1 MGGEARVDP
10 PIKIM
15 IDVKKINS
23 GPTTY
28 EDWYDL
34 GHTIIPCQRGTPEI
48 KSWTSLDLKITKE
61 EWKQKYSDCEI
72 ALRLDGIID
81 LDIDNRI
88 AKRFVDKYIITCGAI
103 SGRPSNAK
111 SHYWWKGQLEKAT
124 FSLPK
129 DLIKYYEQFDSKH
142 GATLCEIRSGHQYY
156 TIVPGSFH
164 SKDPEYVNWEHYTGI
179 KEYPGDLNKDLRK
192 IALST
197 ALCILYAPKGS
208 RDEYCTAIAGVL
220 IKQTNWKDDE
230 INEFIDNLAVA
241 ANDDE
246 AESRKNKGTTARK
259 AKRVF
264 GMPKLAEILECE
276 VKTIAHLFSWVGAK
290 DKSLTDVKII
300 ADEAIGDIVEY
311 GQNRYLVPVRGT
323 FQGKPFTKIIKVDG
337 PTLQNKKAFYDAA
350 IEKGRAWLPNLKS
363 KDFDAIMEMK
373 FNARTQSLDYVEEAN
388 EDLVFIKHFT
398 NYIKQEKA
406 FTDKKE
412 LFAYDLPWFNK
423 SKNYLEFKLNKFE
436 DYLQSQKVNLK
447 RVDLVLSIQGI
458 LKAKR
463 IKGHYK
469 KNSLVS
475 WRIENPTLEKEDI
488 ILEGEYTEEM
498 EAIDFEK
505 DRA

>member
-1 MGGEARVDP
+1 MGGRARVKP

-15 IDVKKINS
+15 IDKKKING

-34 GHTIIPCQRGTPEI
+34 GHTIIPCKHGTPEI
-48 KSWTSLDLKITKE
+48 KSWSSLDLKITKE

-72 ALRLDGIID
+72 ALRLDGVVD

-88 AKRFVDKYIITCGAI
+88 VKRFVDKYIITCGAI

-111 SHYWWKGQLEKAT
+111 SHYWWKGQLEKEA
-124 FSLPK
+124 FALPK
-129 DLIKYYEQFDSKH
+129 DLIKYYEHASH

-156 TIVPGSFH
+156 TIVPGSLH
-164 SKDPEYVNWEHYTGI
+164 SKNPEHVRWEHYDGI
-179 KEYPGDLNKDLRK
+179 KEYSGDLNKDLRK

-220 IKQTNWKDDE
+220 VKQTKWTDDE
-230 INEFIDNLAVA
+230 INDFIYNIAVA

-246 AESRKNKGTTARK
+246 AESRKSKGTTG
-259 AKRVF
+259 RVANRNF
-264 GMPKLAEILECE
+264 GMPKLAEILGCE
-276 VKTIAHLFSWVGAK
+276 VKTIAHLFSWIGAE
-290 DKSLTDVKII
+290 DKSLADVKQIV
-300 ADEAIGDIVEY
+300 DESIGEIVEY
-311 GQNRYLVPVRGT
+311 GQDRYKITVI
-323 FQGKPFTKIIKVDG
+323 GKLEGKSFTKTIVVDG
-337 PTLQNKKAFYDAA
+337 PTLMNQLKFYDAVVTQA
-350 IEKGRAWLPNLKS
+350 QVWLPKMKAAKFEQIMRMNFESRTKS
-363 KDFDAIMEMK
+363 
-373 FNARTQSLDYVEEAN
+373 QDYVDEAN
-388 EDLVFIKHFT
+388 NNLVFVKHFT

-412 LFAYDLPWFNK
+412 LFFYGLPWFNK
-423 SKNYLEFKLNKFE
+423 PDNYLEFNLDKFE

-469 KNSLVS
+469 KKSLVS
-475 WRIENPTLEKEDI
+475 WRIDKPDLENEDI
-488 ILEGEYTEEM
+488 ILEGEFTEKT

>member
-15 IDVKKINS
+15 IDEKKINS

-72 ALRLDGIID
+72 ALRLDEVID
-81 LDIDNRI
+81 FDIDNRI

-111 SHYWWKGQLEKAT
+111 SHYWWKGKLEKAA

-129 DLIKYYEQFDSKH
+129 DLIKYYDQFKGKH

-156 TIVPGSFH
+156 TIVPGSLH
-164 SKDPEYVNWEHYTGI
+164 SKDPEHVKWEHYDGI
-179 KEYPGDLNKDLRK
+179 KEYSGDLNKDLRK

-220 IKQTNWKDDE
+220 VKQTNWKDDE
-230 INEFIDNLAVA
+230 INDFIYNIAIA

-246 AESRKNKGTTARK
+246 AESRQSKGTTARK
-259 AKRVF
+259 AKRIF
-264 GMPKLAEILECE
+264 GMPKIAEIIECE

-290 DKSLTDVKII
+290 DERDPNREKFQSNPECRFLVGTPATGGYGLTLTAANTVIYYSNGYDLEKRLQSEDR
-300 ADEAIGDIVEY
+300 AHRIG
-311 GQNRYLVPVRGT
+311 Q
-323 FQGKPFTKIIKVDG
+323 
-337 PTLQNKKAFYDAA
+337 KKAVTYVDINAEDTVD
-350 IEKGRAWLPNLKS
+350 EKIVKALRKKINIASEVLG
-363 KDFDAIMEMK
+363 
-373 FNARTQSLDYVEEAN
+373 EE
-388 EDLVFIKHFT
+388 
-398 NYIKQEKA
+398 
-406 FTDKKE
+406 
-412 LFAYDLPWFNK
+412 
-423 SKNYLEFKLNKFE
+423 
-436 DYLQSQKVNLK
+436 
-447 RVDLVLSIQGI
+447 
-458 LKAKR
+458 LKAW
-463 IKGHYK
+463 I
-469 KNSLVS
+469 
-475 WRIENPTLEKEDI
+475 
-488 ILEGEYTEEM
+488 
-498 EAIDFEK
+498 
-505 DRA
+505 

>member
-1 MGGEARVDP
+1 
-10 PIKIM
+10 M

-23 GPTTY
+23 GLTTY
-28 EDWYDL
+28 ENWYDL
-34 GHTIIPCQRGTPEI
+34 VHTIIPCKHGTPEI
-48 KSWTSLDLKITKE
+48 KSWTGLDLKITKE

-72 ALRLDGIID
+72 ALRLDEVID

-103 SGRPSNAK
+103 SGRPSNPK
-111 SHYWWKGQLEKAT
+111 SHYWWKGQLEKAA

-129 DLIKYYEQFDSKH
+129 DLLKYYEHSPH

-164 SKDPEYVNWEHYTGI
+164 SKDPEYVKWEHYTGI

-197 ALCILYAPKGS
+197 ALCILYAPKGA

-230 INEFIDNLAVA
+230 INEFIYNIAVA

-246 AESRKNKGTTARK
+246 VESRKSKGTTARK
-259 AKRVF
+259 AKRIF
-264 GMPKLAEILECE
+264 GMPKIAEILECE
-276 VKTIAHLFSWVGAK
+276 VKTIAHLFSWVGAQ
-290 DKSLTDVKII
+290 DKSLADVKII
-300 ADEAIGDIVEY
+300 ADESIGDIIEY
-311 GQNRYLVPVRGT
+311 GHDRYLVPVRGI
-323 FQGKPFTKIIKVDG
+323 FQGKPFTKIIKVNG
-337 PTLQNKKAFYDAA
+337 ATLMTKKTFYDAA
-350 IEKGRAWLPNLKS
+350 IEKGQAWLPDLKN
-363 KDFDAIMEMK
+363 KEFDAIMQMK
-373 FNARTQSLDYVEEAN
+373 FNGRTKSEDYVEEAN
-388 EDLVFIKHFT
+388 EDLVFIKYFT
-398 NYIKQEKA
+398 NYIKLKKA

-412 LFAYDLPWFNK
+412 LYFYRLPWFNK
-423 SKNYLEFKLNKFE
+423 TKDYLEFNLNEFE

-447 RVDLVLSIQGI
+447 RVDLVLNVQGI

-469 KNSLVS
+469 EKSLVS
-475 WRIENPTLEKEDI
+475 WRVDKPSLETEDI
-488 ILEGEYTEEM
+488 VLEGEYTEEP

-505 DRA
+505 DAT

>member
-1 MGGEARVDP
+1 VGGEARVDP

-15 IDVKKINS
+15 IDKKKING

-34 GHTIIPCQRGTPEI
+34 GHTIIPCKHGTPEI
-48 KSWTSLDLKITKE
+48 KSWSSQDLKITKE

-72 ALRLDGIID
+72 ALRLDGVID

-88 AKRFVDKYIITCGAI
+88 AKRFVDKYIITCEAI
-103 SGRPSNAK
+103 SGRPSNPK
-111 SHYWWKGQLEKAT
+111 SHYWWKGQLEKAV

-129 DLIKYYEQFDSKH
+129 DLIKYYETAPH

-156 TIVPGSFH
+156 TIVPGSLH
-164 SKDPEYVNWEHYTGI
+164 SKDPEHVKWEHYNSI
-179 KEYPGDLNKDLRK
+179 KEYSGDLNKDLRK

-220 IKQTNWKDDE
+220 VKQTNWKDDE
-230 INEFIDNLAVA
+230 INDFIYNIAVA

-246 AESRKNKGTTARK
+246 AESRKSKGTTG
-259 AKRVF
+259 RVANRNF

-276 VKTIAHLFSWVGAK
+276 VKTIAHLFSWVGAE
-290 DKSLTDVKII
+290 DKSLADVKVI
-300 ADEAIGDIVEY
+300 ADESIGDIVDC
-311 GQNRYLVPVRGT
+311 GHDRYKIKVT
-323 FQGKPFTKIIKVDG
+323 GKLEGESFTKIIRVSG
-337 PTLQNKKAFYDAA
+337 PTLMNRKLFYDAVVTQA
-350 IEKGRAWLPNLKS
+350 QVWIPRMKAD
-363 KDFDAIMEMK
+363 DFETVMRMK
-373 FNARTQSLDYVEEAN
+373 FETRKKAENSVEDSDEA
-388 EDLVFIKHFT
+388 LVFVKHFT

-412 LFAYDLPWFNK
+412 LAHYGLPWFNK
-423 SKNYLEFKLNKFE
+423 PDNHLEFNLDKFE

-447 RVDLVLSIQGI
+447 RVDLVLNIQDI
-458 LKAKR
+458 LKAKKIR
-463 IKGHYK
+463 GHYK
-469 KNSLVS
+469 EESLVS
-475 WRIENPTLEKEDI
+475 WRINKPELENEDI
-488 ILEGEYTEEM
+488 VLEGDFTEEP

>member
-15 IDVKKINS
+15 IDVKKING

-34 GHTIIPCQRGTPEI
+34 GHTIIPCKHGTPEI
-48 KSWTSLDLKITKE
+48 KSWSSLDLKITKE

-72 ALRLDGIID
+72 ALRLDGVVD

-88 AKRFVDKYIITCGAI
+88 AKRFVDKYITTCEAI
-103 SGRPSNAK
+103 SGRPSNPK
-111 SHYWWKGQLEKAT
+111 SHYWWKGQLEKAA

-129 DLIKYYEQFDSKH
+129 DLIKYYENAPH

-156 TIVPGSFH
+156 TIVPGSLH
-164 SKDPEYVNWEHYTGI
+164 SKDSEHVKWEHYNSI
-179 KEYPGDLNKDLRK
+179 KEYSGDLNKDLRK

-197 ALCILYAPKGS
+197 ALCILYAPKGA

-220 IKQTNWKDDE
+220 VKQTNWKDDE
-230 INEFIDNLAVA
+230 INDFIYNIAVA

-246 AESRKNKGTTARK
+246 AESRKSKGTTGRAANRN
-259 AKRVF
+259 F
-264 GMPKLAEILECE
+264 GMPKLAEILECS
-276 VKTIAHLFSWVGAK
+276 VKTIAHLFSWIGAE
-290 DKSLTDVKII
+290 DKSLADVKVI
-300 ADEAIGDIVEY
+300 ADESIGDIIEY
-311 GQNRYLVPVRGT
+311 GQDRYKIKVT
-323 FQGKPFTKIIKVDG
+323 GKLEGEPFTKTIKVNG
-337 PTLQNKKAFYDAA
+337 PTLMNQKLFYDAVVTQA
-350 IEKGRAWLPNLKS
+350 QVWIPKMKTN
-363 KDFDAIMEMK
+363 DFETVMRMK
-373 FNARTQSLDYVEEAN
+373 FETRTKAKNYVEEAN
-388 EDLVFIKHFT
+388 EDLVFVKHFT

-423 SKNYLEFKLNKFE
+423 TENYLEFKLNKFE

-447 RVDLVLSIQGI
+447 RVDLVLSIQDI

-463 IKGHYK
+463 IRGHYK
-469 KNSLVS
+469 EKSLVS
-475 WRIENPTLEKEDI
+475 WRIDKPDIENEDI
-488 ILEGEYTEEM
+488 VLEGDYTEEP

>member
-34 GHTIIPCQRGTPEI
+34 GHTIIPCKHGTPEI
-48 KSWTSLDLKITKE
+48 KSWSSLDLKITKE

-72 ALRLDGIID
+72 ALRLDGVVD

-88 AKRFVDKYIITCGAI
+88 VKRFVDKYIITCGAI

-111 SHYWWKGQLEKAT
+111 SHYWWKGQLEKEA
-124 FSLPK
+124 FALPK
-129 DLIKYYEQFDSKH
+129 DLIKYYEHASH

-156 TIVPGSFH
+156 TIVPGSLH
-164 SKDPEYVNWEHYTGI
+164 SKNPEHVRWEHYDGI
-179 KEYPGDLNKDLRK
+179 KEYSGDLNKDLRK

-220 IKQTNWKDDE
+220 VKQTKWTDDE
-230 INEFIDNLAVA
+230 INDFIYNIAVA

-246 AESRKNKGTTARK
+246 AESRKSKGTTG
-259 AKRVF
+259 RVANRNF
-264 GMPKLAEILECE
+264 GMPKLAEILGCE
-276 VKTIAHLFSWVGAK
+276 VKTIAHLFSWIGAE
-290 DKSLTDVKII
+290 DKSLADVKQIV
-300 ADEAIGDIVEY
+300 DESIGEIVEY
-311 GQNRYLVPVRGT
+311 GQDRYKITVI
-323 FQGKPFTKIIKVDG
+323 GKLEGKSFTKTIVVDG
-337 PTLQNKKAFYDAA
+337 PTLMNQLKFYDAVVTQA
-350 IEKGRAWLPNLKS
+350 QVWLPKMKAAKFEQIMRMNFESRTKS
-363 KDFDAIMEMK
+363 
-373 FNARTQSLDYVEEAN
+373 QDYVDEAN
-388 EDLVFIKHFT
+388 NNLVFVKHFT

-412 LFAYDLPWFNK
+412 LFFYGLPWFNK
-423 SKNYLEFKLNKFE
+423 PDNYLEFNLDKFE

-447 RVDLVLSIQGI
+447 RVDLVLNIQDI
-458 LKAKR
+458 LKAKK
-463 IKGHYK
+463 IHGHYHEK
-469 KNSLVS
+469 SLVS
-475 WRIENPTLEKEDI
+475 WRIENPDIENEDI
-488 ILEGEYTEEM
+488 VLEGDFTEEP
-498 EAIDFEK
+498 EVIDFEK